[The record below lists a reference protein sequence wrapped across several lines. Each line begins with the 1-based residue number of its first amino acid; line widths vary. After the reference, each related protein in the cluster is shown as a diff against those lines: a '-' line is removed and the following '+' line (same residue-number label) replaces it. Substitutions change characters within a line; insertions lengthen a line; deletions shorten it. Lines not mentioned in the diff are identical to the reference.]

1 MICGFVISWFNAFF
15 LLSLCRDFDRLSKE
29 NPEENNELVGS
40 EINLND
46 IDSKCILCNRSEE
59 FQRSVNKSRCVDKNQ
74 IFTVTS
80 IKLEYNQIARLIEKP
95 SKCFVEVDRG
105 SADYS
110 LLGLLLS
117 LELSWDLS

>member
-1 MICGFVISWFNAFF
+1 MLFAFLLDFFVDLCGMCGFAIARFNATF

-46 IDSKCILCNRSEE
+46 IDNECISCNRSEE
-59 FQRSVNKSRCVDKNQ
+59 FQWGVNKSRCVDKKQ

-80 IKLEYNQIARLIEKP
+80 VK
-95 SKCFVEVDRG
+95 
-105 SADYS
+105 
-110 LLGLLLS
+110 
-117 LELSWDLS
+117 